1 MLYLGIKYDFNYKHK
16 INIYILLVNKAKED
30 DRIEKSHTLKI
41 MIFLKFLN
49 NMSYIYNAQN
59 RVRIQFKRDILNYL
73 KWVKSNHEQKWILN

>member
-1 MLYLGIKYDFNYKHK
+1 MLLE
-16 INIYILLVNKAKED
+16 NKAKED
-30 DRIEKSHTLKI
+30 DRTEKSHTLKI

-73 KWVKSNHEQKWILN
+73 KWVKSNHEQKWMLNSI